1 MNETESIIRYEWMKQ
16 IGRQAGQ
23 IALRYFDQSVTIQ
36 QKSDLSPVT
45 IADQESE
52 SFLRE
57 KILSRFPED
66 GLLGEEFG
74 EKKGS
79 NRFRWVIDPIDGTR
93 NFIRNIPIWATLISL
108 EYEENPV
115 SGICYIP
122 VWNQLYHA
130 HRNYGAYREDK
141 KIRVSSCSQLGES
154 LLSYSSIEMFT
165 TLELRQG
172 FESIRNKMG
181 RSRGFC
187 DFYGFVLL
195 AQGSVDVMI
204 DYGVHRWDI
213 SALKVIV
220 EEAGGTF
227 TDWQGQ
233 QGLDKKD
240 VLATNGVL
248 FPTVLEILQKL
259 E

>member
-1 MNETESIIRYEWMKQ
+1 MGSFRTAGILLKSKRVESQLVQGCSAVGITE
-16 IGRQAGQ
+16 
-23 IALRYFDQSVTIQ
+23 V
-36 QKSDLSPVT
+36 V
-45 IADQESE
+45 
-52 SFLRE
+52 
-57 KILSRFPED
+57 
-66 GLLGEEFG
+66 EF
-74 EKKGS
+74 
-79 NRFRWVIDPIDGTR
+79 
-93 NFIRNIPIWATLISL
+93 
-108 EYEENPV
+108 PV
-115 SGICYIP
+115 STLLVFG
-122 VWNQLYHA
+122 
-130 HRNYGAYREDK
+130 
-141 KIRVSSCSQLGES
+141 CS
-154 LLSYSSIEMFT
+154 
-165 TLELRQG
+165 
-172 FESIRNKMG
+172 
-181 RSRGFC
+181 
-187 DFYGFVLL
+187 D